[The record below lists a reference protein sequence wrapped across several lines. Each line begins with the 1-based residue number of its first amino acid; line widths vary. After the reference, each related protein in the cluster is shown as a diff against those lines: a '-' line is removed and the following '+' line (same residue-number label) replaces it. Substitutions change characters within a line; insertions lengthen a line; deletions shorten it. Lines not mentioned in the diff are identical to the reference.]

1 MYVHCFIL
9 LCNTAVKFRCTGITL
24 YVLKLHEGVFFV
36 HVHVLYVHVHKCV
49 FKYTLACIC
58 MHLQYAFQSTVHTC
72 NESTVHNECT
82 CTCIIMNK
90 HVSFFSFYG
99 VVVVVGEACNRVTDY
114 GAQYPNPQP
123 RSSSLR
129 APSVNLGL
137 SYYIAGGWDDM
148 SEIPDNFNVGG
159 GGSTTATRLGRE
171 ETYSNPS
178 LSRESKYC
186 ILALVYL
193 DSGVPG
199 VSRPLLITL
208 VYCMLFLSY
217 LCNAN
222 FKINALTRVILV
234 QFHPKQTNDGKQTK
248 TTQTSNIVHVQV
260 IRKNKHLQ
268 IFTRIF
274 PNIIFG

>member
-1 MYVHCFIL
+1 MVLNGVIHTTVLLSSYSTLPFLCYFALQHSSKVQMYRY
-9 LCNTAVKFRCTGITL
+9 NTVQV
-24 YVLKLHEGVFFV
+24 YVLKLHEGVFFCPCACTV
-36 HVHVLYVHVHKCV
+36 HVYTCIYICTCV
-49 FKYTLACIC
+49 FKCTLACTCMC
-58 MHLQYAFQSTVHTC
+58 MHLQYAFQSR
-72 NESTVHNECT
+72 VHNE

-99 VVVVVGEACNRVTDY
+99 VVVVEGGTCNRVTDY
-114 GAQYPNPQP
+114 GGEYPNPQP
-123 RSSSLR
+123 RSSSR
-129 APSVNLGL
+129 RTRSTVERL
-137 SYYIAGGWDDM
+137 SYYIAGGWDDT

-199 VSRPLLITL
+199 VSISLLITL
-208 VYCMLFLSY
+208 VHCMLFLSY

-222 FKINALTRVILV
+222 FKINALT
-234 QFHPKQTNDGKQTK
+234 
-248 TTQTSNIVHVQV
+248 
-260 IRKNKHLQ
+260 
-268 IFTRIF
+268 
-274 PNIIFG
+274 